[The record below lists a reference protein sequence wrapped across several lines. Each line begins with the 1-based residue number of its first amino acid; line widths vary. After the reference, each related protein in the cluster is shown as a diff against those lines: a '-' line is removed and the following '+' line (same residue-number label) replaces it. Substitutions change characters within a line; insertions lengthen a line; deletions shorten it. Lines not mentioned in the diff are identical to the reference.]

1 MRWEIDPFEH
11 SPADRAKRVIFTILG
26 VLAGSVL
33 AWGGLLAWASLNLHE
48 QDSLFDRDPQ
58 ALHLKLASE
67 CCVVPSKKHF
77 GRGLS
82 RRSFQRHRRRVFC
95 LFSAKYS
102 FDLSFFS

>member
-58 ALHLKLASE
+58 ALHLFLSAWLAFA
-67 CCVVPSKKHF
+67 VVGAVIGLKASKKA
-77 GRGLS
+77 LP
-82 RRSFQRHRRRVFC
+82 
-95 LFSAKYS
+95 
-102 FDLSFFS
+102 